1 MGQHNERAIMMVTGM
16 DMVFVAVGAAG
27 IFAAHAIESKREK
40 QDIPIAHMAR
50 IAAYWSLGALAY
62 FALIRR

>member
-1 MGQHNERAIMMVTGM
+1 
-16 DMVFVAVGAAG
+16 MVFVAVGAGG

>member
-1 MGQHNERAIMMVTGM
+1 MVTGM
-16 DMVFVAVGAAG
+16 DMVFVAVGAGG